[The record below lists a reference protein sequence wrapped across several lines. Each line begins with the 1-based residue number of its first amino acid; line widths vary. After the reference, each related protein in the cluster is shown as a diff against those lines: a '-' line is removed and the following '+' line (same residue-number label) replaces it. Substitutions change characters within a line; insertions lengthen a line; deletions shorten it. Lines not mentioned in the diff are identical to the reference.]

1 MLRNESP
8 LSYDEIYTDIL
19 ASGNWR
25 FSQKLRQYWTMIP
38 PEKKYECFLEFYV
51 TSEGRFNR
59 NLVRWAKKYRPTD
72 YLIDL
77 PGEYIDKSTLEVYRA
92 STLPPEY
99 EFLIQN
105 EPAWTLKKRV
115 AEWFRDRAKLIS
127 VSRYIY
133 KATINKDDI
142 VAYTNC
148 RKEYEVVQIGSVKD
162 IQCIESPLDPKVR
175 YLKKEIAI

>member
-1 MLRNESP
+1 MCIR
-8 LSYDEIYTDIL
+8 D
-19 ASGNWR
+19 R
-25 FSQKLRQYWTMIP
+25 
-38 PEKKYECFLEFYV
+38 KYECFLEFYV

-148 RKEYEVVQIGSVKD
+148 RKEYEVVQLSLIHICYHFRHLTVYR
-162 IQCIESPLDPKVR
+162 PLSGGLSAARLVR
-175 YLKKEIAI
+175 QHG

>member
-1 MLRNESP
+1 M
-8 LSYDEIYTDIL
+8 DI
-19 ASGNWR
+19 
-25 FSQKLRQYWTMIP
+25 
-38 PEKKYECFLEFYV
+38 
-51 TSEGRFNR
+51 
-59 NLVRWAKKYRPTD
+59 
-72 YLIDL
+72 
-77 PGEYIDKSTLEVYRA
+77 
-92 STLPPEY
+92 
-99 EFLIQN
+99 
-105 EPAWTLKKRV
+105 KKRV

-175 YLKKEIAI
+175 YLKKEISI

>member
-1 MLRNESP
+1 MSHLRPFQQEILCAGLKNTVPLITLSICRENILIKALWRYTAPLPYLRN
-8 LSYDEIYTDIL
+8 T
-19 ASGNWR
+19 N
-25 FSQKLRQYWTMIP
+25 
-38 PEKKYECFLEFYV
+38 
-51 TSEGRFNR
+51 
-59 NLVRWAKKYRPTD
+59 
-72 YLIDL
+72 
-77 PGEYIDKSTLEVYRA
+77 
-92 STLPPEY
+92 
-99 EFLIQN
+99 FLIQN

-175 YLKKEIAI
+175 YLKKEISI